1 MPRVCI
7 TVTGKNSQPYRFS
20 LERKIVRLGRA
31 ADNDIIIDCPS
42 VSSHHCEMRRVS
54 GGYILQDLDS
64 TNGIK
69 IDGARMEVIDLEN
82 DMEVTVGDADL
93 DFELTSEELAELGD
107 EDHSSHNKPK
117 LPPVAPGD
125 DEDGEAPAGEKDDD
139 GTSGDRDEEPPKKAR
154 KKKKAP
160 ARKEEPVAAAQPSGG
175 LNFLISLV
183 FIALAIAVFYFGMS
197 TKHNHTDNWPGR
209 SLWHDLR
216 GQAQPEEA
224 PADPEPAPE
233 GDGGG
238 A

>member
-7 TVTGKNSQPYRFS
+7 TVPGKNAQPYRFS

-42 VSSHHCEMRRVS
+42 VSSHHCEMRRVE
-54 GGYILQDLDS
+54 GGYVLQDLDS

-69 IDGARMEVIDLEN
+69 VDGDRMEILDLEN
-82 DMEVTVGDADL
+82 DNEVMVGDAEL

-107 EDHSSHNKPK
+107 ENHTPQGKRK
-117 LPPVAPGD
+117 LPPVDAD
-125 DEDGEAPAGEKDDD
+125 DEGPSDDQDAKESKKSDD
-139 GTSGDRDEEPPKKAR
+139 GDEDAP

-160 ARKEEPVAAAQPSGG
+160 VKKREPVAPVQPSGG

-183 FIALAIAVFYFGMS
+183 FIALAIAVFWAGMS
-197 TKHNHTDNWPGR
+197 MKHNHPDNWPGR
-209 SLWHDLR
+209 SLWNDLR
-216 GQAQPEEA
+216 GKEQPAQA
-224 PADPEPAPE
+224 PAEPEPAPE
-233 GDGGG
+233 GDDE